1 MTNKFDNLNGT
12 TKNIFRGMVVL
23 TIFFLMFFAINVIV
37 SILRSKSQSAYE
49 TLTVEYEKSQPK
61 LKDTRVHNWSELQKK
76 Q

>member
-61 LKDTRVHNWSELQKK
+61 LKDTRVHNWSELDKK
-76 Q
+76 N

>member
-37 SILRSKSQSAYE
+37 SILRNKSQSAYD
-49 TLTVEYEKSQPK
+49 TLTAEYEKSQPK
-61 LKDTRVHNWSELQKK
+61 LQDTRVHNWDELQKK
-76 Q
+76 K